1 MKKFVGLVNGKSFDN
16 VEDWKNAANEAI
28 KNNDETLSISSYY
41 SYSDNEEEE
50 KESKDKNYLPAGEY
64 ILVSQEPETKDKGY
78 VFPVSDELS
87 KKIHNAS
94 NKDDIR
100 DNVQNLIETYTDE
113 IINSEKEM
121 KELETKI
128 EKLQS
133 DLYDKDEKVK
143 KLYAYKEYYEN
154 ISNSLPEHVKETSPE
169 KEVKKSITSDDVKRI
184 FGSTSIYDALRQLG
198 LFV

>member
-41 SYSDNEEEE
+41 SYLDNEEEE
-50 KESKDKNYLPAGEY
+50 KETKDKNYLPAGEY
-64 ILVSQEPETKDKGY
+64 ILVSQEPEAKDKGY

>member
-41 SYSDNEEEE
+41 SYLDNEEEE
-50 KESKDKNYLPAGEY
+50 KETKDKNYLPAGEY